1 MGATA
6 IDCTSA
12 ECCSPRKLNTMQ
24 MRKILYSFQD
34 LTNKNPDTF
43 KNTKVEGFVEFEWD
57 LYIDAKKKELR
68 GETWTFQEKAIT
80 FQNGKKIGG
89 PEDFISWAK
98 ENYNYEEY
106 RPDPLLQILTEEAYK
121 DCLNCKKHE
130 FVYLDIAI
138 GAKPA
143 GRLVL
148 ELFTDVVPK
157 TCENFKA
164 LITGEKGKSEMS
176 DYNLCYKNSLF
187 HRIVRNGW
195 IQGGDIYH
203 GRGNGGE
210 SIYGPVFEDENFA
223 VPHSR
228 RGIIGMANKGRHTN
242 GSQFYITLTPAAWMN
257 TKYVAFGQVIEGTET
272 LKKMEEIETM
282 NERPNAEIRIT
293 DCGVCT
299 YEF

>member
-1 MGATA
+1 MASTIRLEVYGLVNDVNFQRARF
-6 IDCTSA
+6 CA
-12 ECCSPRKLNTMQ
+12 E
-24 MRKILYSFQD
+24 D
-34 LTNKNPDTF
+34 LTNKNPDIF
-43 KNTKVEGFVEFEWD
+43 KNTVVEGLVEFEWD
-57 LYIDAKKKELR
+57 LYIDAKRKELR
-68 GETWTFQEKAIT
+68 GETWTFAEKAIT
-80 FQNGKKIGG
+80 FQNGKLIGG
-89 PEDFISWAK
+89 PEDFLQWAA
-98 ENYNYEEY
+98 ENYNYEEF
-106 RPDPLLQILTEEAYK
+106 RPVPLLHTLTEEAYK
-121 DCLNCKKHE
+121 SCLNDKNHE

-138 GAKPA
+138 GEKPA

-148 ELFTDVVPK
+148 ELFTDIVPK

-164 LITGEKGKSEMS
+164 LITGEKGKSPET
-176 DYNLCYKNSLF
+176 DYNLHFKNTLF

-210 SIYGPVFEDENFA
+210 SIFGPVFEDENFA

-228 RGIIGMANKGRHTN
+228 RGVLGMANKGRHTN
-242 GSQFYITLTPAAWMN
+242 GSQFYITLQPAAWMN

-272 LKKMEEIETM
+272 LQKMETVETM
-282 NERPNAEIRIT
+282 NERPNAEIKIT

>member
-1 MGATA
+1 MAPPVQIEIYGLVNDINFQRARFCA
-6 IDCTSA
+6 
-12 ECCSPRKLNTMQ
+12 
-24 MRKILYSFQD
+24 QD
-34 LTNKNPDTF
+34 LANKHPDVFPNPITD
-43 KNTKVEGFVEFEWD
+43 GMVEFEWD
-57 LYIDAKKKELR
+57 LYIDAKRKELR
-68 GETWTFQEKAIT
+68 GDTWTFKDKAIA
-80 FQNGKKIGG
+80 FQNGKLVGG
-89 PEDFISWAK
+89 PEDFIQWAV
-98 ENYNYEEY
+98 ENFNYEEY
-106 RPDPLLQILTEEAYK
+106 RPKPLLQTLTEEAYK
-121 DCLNCKKHE
+121 TALNDKNHD
-130 FVYLDIAI
+130 FVYVDIAI
-138 GAKPA
+138 GDEPA
-143 GRLVL
+143 GRLVI

-164 LITGEKGKSEMS
+164 LITGEKGKSETS
-176 DYNLCYKNSLF
+176 DYNLCYKKSLF

-228 RGIIGMANKGRHTN
+228 RGVIGMANKGRHTN
-242 GSQFYITLTPAAWMN
+242 NSQFYITLEPAPWMN

-272 LKKMEEIETM
+272 LAKMERVDTM
-282 NERPNAEIRIT
+282 NERPNSEIKVT